1 MKIYKPG
8 EKMDKKEL
16 RAYAKIAGEAY
27 ADDPVHCYATKN
39 RERRKRFV
47 YHFMM
52 ERLSTSNGEDYIY
65 VDEENGAMCV
75 WRYARNE
82 YTVLDFLRCPDWLYL
97 YWFWPNTLR
106 TLAAYRPLDVRA
118 FDENTWIISPVF
130 VDPAP
135 PGKGIA
141 TELIRPGI
149 ADLTKQGLS
158 CGLEAQDARNVRFY
172 EKLGFRTIR
181 EDRFEKGNIT
191 HTYMVYQDGKNTG
204 GNT

>member
-97 YWFWPNTLR
+97 YWFWPNTIR
-106 TLAAYRPLDVRA
+106 TLMAYSPLDVKN
-118 FDENTWIISPVF
+118 FSENTWIISPVF
-130 VDPAP
+130 VKPENQ
-135 PGKGIA
+135 GKGVA
-141 TELIRPGI
+141 TKLI
-149 ADLTKQGLS
+149 KQGIEDLS
-158 CGLEAQDARNVRFY
+158 ALGYELGLEAQSEKNIKYY
-172 EKLGFRTIR
+172 EKLGFKVTGSST
-181 EDRFEKGNIT
+181 FEKGNLT
-191 HTYMVYQDGKNTG
+191 HCYMMYE
-204 GNT
+204 GNKQE